1 MKNAVYRRM
10 KQLGL
15 IAITLG
21 FCYSMASASRA
32 QSRDFEVATI
42 KPTRLQGEGV
52 RSACHGIDSKI
63 APKDPAATVPLGRC
77 VITSGRLSHMI
88 GVAYNITMDMLKG
101 GPDWVM
107 TGDNRFD
114 LEAKAEDPS
123 TATEAELQVM
133 LQRLLADRFRLKF
146 HRETQEVDGMA
157 LVVAKNPP
165 RIRQAG
171 PDEEEKISLGVA
183 GSQDIGGAKKAAA
196 EGDKN
201 ATPPQAMMLSIQ
213 KVSMARLAQLLQLFS
228 RSGHIADATNLK
240 GFYDG
245 KLIVETGQAVNG
257 PLQEQLGLKLE
268 PRKIPIEMFIVESAE
283 KPSEN

>member
-1 MKNAVYRRM
+1 MKRIAVF
-10 KQLGL
+10 
-15 IAITLG
+15 AITLG
-21 FCYSMASASRA
+21 FCYSTVSHA

-52 RSACHGIDSKI
+52 KSACHGIDSKF
-63 APKDPAATVPLGRC
+63 APKDLAATVPLGRC
-77 VITSGRLSHMI
+77 VVTSGRLSHMI

-101 GPDWVM
+101 GPDWVL

-133 LQRLLADRFRLKF
+133 LQRLLADRFNLKF
-146 HRETQEVDGMA
+146 HRDTQEVDGMA
-157 LVVAKNPP
+157 LVVAKNGPKV
-165 RIRQAG
+165 RQSG
-171 PDEEEKISLGVA
+171 PDEEEKISLSVA
-183 GSQDIGGAKKAAA
+183 GNQDIGDTKKAAA

-201 ATPPQAMMLSIQ
+201 GAQPQAMMLSIQ

-268 PRKIPIEMFIVESAE
+268 PRKIPIEMFIVDSAE
-283 KPSEN
+283 KPAAN

>member
-10 KQLGL
+10 RKLGL

-21 FCYSMASASRA
+21 FCYSTVSHT
-32 QSRDFEVATI
+32 QSRDFEVSSI

-52 RSACHGIDSKI
+52 KSACHGIDSKFS
-63 APKDPAATVPLGRC
+63 PKDLAATIPLGRC

-107 TGDNRFD
+107 TSDNRFD
-114 LEAKAEDPS
+114 VEAKAEDPS

-133 LQRLLADRFRLKF
+133 LQRLLADRFNLKF

-157 LVVAKNPP
+157 LVLAKNGPKV
-165 RIRQAG
+165 RQSG

-183 GSQDIGGAKKAAA
+183 GSQDIGDAKKAAA

-201 ATPPQAMMLSIQ
+201 PAQPQAMILSIQ

-228 RSGHIADATNLK
+228 RSGHIADATNLT

-268 PRKIPIEMFIVESAE
+268 PRKIPIEMFIVDSAE
-283 KPSEN
+283 KPASN